1 MPKRIAT
8 RLSELESISPPVWLP
23 VTEYATWRRLP
34 INLKR
39 VLTGAKPAS
48 YDEVVAIL
56 AACDEAKRQRVI
68 ELLTRG

>member
-1 MPKRIAT
+1 MPQRLAT
-8 RLSELESISPPVWLP
+8 KLDALESVYPPSWLP

>member
-8 RLSELESISPPVWLP
+8 RLSELESISPPAWLP
-23 VTEYATWRRLP
+23 ATEYATWRRLP
-34 INLKR
+34 VNLKR

-48 YDEVVAIL
+48 YDEVVSIL